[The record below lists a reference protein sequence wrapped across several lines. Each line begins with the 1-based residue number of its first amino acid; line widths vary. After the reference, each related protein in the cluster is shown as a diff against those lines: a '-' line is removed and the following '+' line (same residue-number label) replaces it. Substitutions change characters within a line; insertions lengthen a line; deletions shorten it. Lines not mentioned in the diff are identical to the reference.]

1 MNTVLLFSP
10 VVMSPDARRTL
21 GGAQDAAVRMGVH
34 VQIVAL
40 PPTETLVREL
50 RRLWSPLG
58 AIVDC
63 GSDWGPIPAALFG
76 DLPTVLLHHDPETL
90 PADALSVRHDS
101 VETGRTAA
109 RELLSTGRRHF
120 AFVHNATRT
129 FWSDIRGKSFAEAIG
144 LHGFRC
150 HVMPSSGN
158 GDGDGGTWQR
168 RLRTFLHTLPKPCA
182 VFAAND
188 RTAVELLAAARHEGF
203 DVPETIAVLGVDN
216 DENLCER
223 TIPALSSIE
232 PDFRRAGDMA
242 IRLLLDVANNR
253 SGRDGGA
260 ATRDSGTAGAM
271 IFGDLRVVRRASTRI
286 VAMRDARVSDALELI
301 RREACAG
308 LRAERVAALFPGTRR
323 QTDLRFRRAVG
334 RTIAEEIR
342 AVQLEEAKRLLA
354 DPARP
359 ITTIGD
365 FCGFSTPGSLRKF
378 FRRETGMSM
387 REWRREHA

>member
-1 MNTVLLFSP
+1 MDTVLLFSP

-21 GGAQDAAVRMGVH
+21 AGAQDAAARRGVH
-34 VQIVAL
+34 VQTVAR
-40 PPTETLVREL
+40 PPTAALVRGL

-63 GSDWGPIPAALFG
+63 GSDWGPISPALFG
-76 DLPTVLLHHDPETL
+76 SLPTVLLHHDPETL
-90 PADALSVRHDS
+90 PPGTLSVRHDS
-101 VETGRTAA
+101 GETGRTAA
-109 RELLSTGRRHF
+109 RELLATGRRHF

-129 FWSDIRGKSFAEAIG
+129 YWSDIRGQAFADAIS

-150 HVMPSSGN
+150 HAMPPS
-158 GDGDGGTWQR
+158 GDGGGDGGGVWQR
-168 RLRTFLHTLPKPCA
+168 RLRAFLHALPKPCA

-188 RTAVELLAAARHEGF
+188 RTAVELLAAARHEGL
-203 DVPETIAVLGVDN
+203 DVPEMIAVLGVDN

-242 IRLLLDVANNR
+242 IRLLLGAADR
-253 SGRDGGA
+253 SGRDNGTAARGSGA
-260 ATRDSGTAGAM
+260 AGAM
-271 IFGDLRVVRRASTRI
+271 TFGDLRVVRRASTRL

-342 AVQLEEAKRLLA
+342 AVQLEEVKRLLA
-354 DPARP
+354 DPARQ

-387 REWRREHA
+387 RQWRREHP